1 MPRQPRARYLASV
14 VCLVVVLAGLSIVVT
29 TCSSATTTTTNTVAP
44 STTMAAEPTTTLP
57 PAVGT
62 PESNALARDL
72 KRTSQLATT
81 LGQLL
86 QDQGVANDDPR
97 VALVWAL
104 RARGQAVTARKAILE
119 EQLELADNATKE
131 LRIQLSR
138 ASAMAD
144 PPLAAELAKATALM
158 ATLGRPSSDPAAAT
172 DALESMMTQ
181 LEPLMAQGQ
190 ALVGSP
196 SSTTTVGG

>member
-1 MPRQPRARYLASV
+1 MPRQSRIRHRASA
-14 VCLVVVLAGLSIVVT
+14 VCLIVMLMGLSIVAMA
-29 TCSSATTTTTNTVAP
+29 CSSATTTTTSAMAP
-44 STTMAAEPTTTLP
+44 STTLAAEPTTTLP

-86 QDQGVANDDPR
+86 QDQGVENDDPR

-131 LRIQLSR
+131 LRIQLAR
-138 ASAMAD
+138 AAAMAD
-144 PPLAAELAKATALM
+144 PPLADELAKATALM

-172 DALESMMTQ
+172 GALESMITQ

-196 SSTTTVGG
+196 SATTTVGG

>member
-1 MPRQPRARYLASV
+1 MPRQSRIRHRASA
-14 VCLVVVLAGLSIVVT
+14 VCLIVMLMGLSIVAMA
-29 TCSSATTTTTNTVAP
+29 CSSATTTTTSAMAP
-44 STTMAAEPTTTLP
+44 STTLAAEPTTTLP

-86 QDQGVANDDPR
+86 QDQGENDDPR

-131 LRIQLSR
+131 LRIQLAR
-138 ASAMAD
+138 AAAMAD
-144 PPLAAELAKATALM
+144 PPLADELAKATALM

-196 SSTTTVGG
+196 SATTTVGG